1 MERQEK
7 KTRICGVYF
16 VLAALTLCFAL
27 SLRLLYRRA
36 ADAERLED
44 GISVAVQEE
53 TQAPT
58 APMRQKVNVNTA
70 AAEELE
76 TLTGIG
82 PALAQRII
90 DYREEHGAF
99 AAAED
104 LLNVSGIGEAKL
116 AGFRAQI
123 IFGEEP
129 DEDTGR

>member
-1 MERQEK
+1 MDGGLKDNAIPRE
-7 KTRICGVYF
+7 
-16 VLAALTLCFAL
+16 ASALVRV
-27 SLRLLYRRA
+27 SDGRA
-36 ADAERLED
+36 A
-44 GISVAVQEE
+44 S
-53 TQAPT
+53 
-58 APMRQKVNVNTA
+58 A

-123 IFGEEP
+123 IFEEEP